1 MRFNTI
7 EMKYNTTEK
16 RLILPEYG
24 RNIQQMVDHCLTIED
39 REERNKCANAI
50 INIMGNLFPHLRDV
64 SDFKHILWDH
74 LAIMADFKL
83 DVDYPY
89 ELVITDNLY
98 KQPPRLKYNN
108 AKITYRHYGK
118 IVEQTIQKANEMED
132 GPEKDILVKMIAN
145 YMKRL
150 YLTWNKDSVDDRK
163 IFKDLEELSDG
174 KIILDEN
181 TCKLI
186 ESKDLQ
192 QPRIH
197 TNHKKQFARK
207 NR

>member
-1 MRFNTI
+1 M
-7 EMKYNTTEK
+7 MKYNTTEK
-16 RLILPEYG
+16 RLVLPEYG
-24 RNIQQMVDHCLTIED
+24 RNIQRMVDHCLTIENRD
-39 REERNKCANAI
+39 ERNRCANTI
-50 INIMGNLFPHLRDV
+50 ITIMGNLFPHLRDV

-89 ELVITDNLY
+89 ELTSPEVLQ
-98 KQPPRLKYNN
+98 KAPPHLPYGN

-118 IVEQTIQKANEMED
+118 IVEQTIQKANEMEES
-132 GPEKDILVKMIAN
+132 PEKDVLIKMIAN

-150 YLTWNKDSVDDRK
+150 YVTWNKDSVDDHK

-174 KIILDEN
+174 KIVVDEN
-181 TCKLI
+181 AYKLI
-186 ESKDLQ
+186 EGKDLQ
-192 QPRIH
+192 QPR
-197 TNHKKQFARK
+197 NNNNYKKQFARK